1 MFSNSF
7 FLKKIV
13 FENRKKKKHFSC
25 ISKIKNMFGQFK
37 KKKILKKKI
46 ENLFG
51 DFEDAETRLYTFYK
65 KQMKIIIQICKV
77 ARRVIT
83 NLQ

>member
-7 FLKKIV
+7 FLKKII
-13 FENRKKKKHFSC
+13 FEKKKNTFLVFLK
-25 ISKIKNMFGQFK
+25 SKTCLVSLKK

-51 DFEDAETRLYTFYK
+51 DFDDAETRLYTFYK
-65 KQMKIIIQICKV
+65 KQMKIIIQICNV

>member
-1 MFSNSF
+1 MFGQ
-7 FLKKIV
+7 L
-13 FENRKKKKHFSC
+13 KKKK
-25 ISKIKNMFGQFK
+25 KN
-37 KKKILKKKI
+37 IKKKI

-51 DFEDAETRLYTFYK
+51 DFDDAETRLYTFYK
-65 KQMKIIIQICKV
+65 KQMKIIIQICNV